1 MPAAGGL
8 QQLTT
13 PVYGI
18 AMHDG
23 GGHDHTGGG
32 GHHRR
37 PEAPAAAES
46 GRRVNANYRYFGTIL
61 FLGAL
66 AMILLMVMLNR

>member
-8 QQLTT
+8 QQLTA
-13 PVYGI
+13 PVYGD
-18 AMHDG
+18 AMHD
-23 GGHDHTGGG
+23 DPAIGG

-37 PEAPAAAES
+37 PDPPAAGN

-61 FLGAL
+61 FVGAL
-66 AMILLMVMLNR
+66 AMILLMVLVNR

>member
-1 MPAAGGL
+1 MSPAGGL

-13 PVYGI
+13 PVYGV

-23 GGHDHTGGG
+23 GPNH

-37 PEAPAAAES
+37 PPAVEG

-66 AMILLMVMLNR
+66 GMILLMVLLHR

>member
-1 MPAAGGL
+1 
-8 QQLTT
+8 
-13 PVYGI
+13 
-18 AMHDG
+18 MHDG
-23 GGHDHTGGG
+23 GGPDHASGG

-37 PEAPAAAES
+37 PEAPAAES

-66 AMILLMVMLNR
+66 AMILLMVVVNR

>member
-1 MPAAGGL
+1 LTAPVYGVAMHDDPAAG
-8 QQLTT
+8 
-13 PVYGI
+13 
-18 AMHDG
+18 D
-23 GGHDHTGGG
+23 

-37 PEAPAAAES
+37 PDPPAVES

-66 AMILLMVMLNR
+66 AMILLMVLVHR

>member
-1 MPAAGGL
+1 MPATGGL

-13 PVYGI
+13 PVYGV

-23 GGHDHTGGG
+23 GPNHGQ
-32 GHHRR
+32 HRR
-37 PEAPAAAES
+37 PPAAEG

-66 AMILLMVMLNR
+66 GMILLMVVLNR